1 MIPAQV
7 FFCKFGK
14 ILELNDELKHK
25 EIRLKKRIVERCLL
39 IPDLKPVRSQVKG
52 NHSIGRVSESIFF

>member
-14 ILELNDELKHK
+14 ILELKDELKHK

-39 IPDLKPVRSQVKG
+39 IPDLNPVRSQVKG